1 MSFSTISEKS
11 NNTMISENNK
21 DKMNFVFKTTSQL
34 NKEISISEEKSLKDL
49 RKKYFNEIDIS
60 KLRNDK
66 TILFLMSGK
75 VIPNKSKICI
85 KDYFKKKEGAHIIT
99 VVDVENDIFEEAKK
113 NNFEKFDK

>member
-1 MSFSTISEKS
+1 
-11 NNTMISENNK
+11 
-21 DKMNFVFKTTSQL
+21 
-34 NKEISISEEKSLKDL
+34 
-49 RKKYFNEIDIS
+49 
-60 KLRNDK
+60 
-66 TILFLMSGK
+66 MSGK